1 MKVPFRWS
9 TVAAFA
15 FITALVFCV
24 SSAFGQGIVTG
35 SISGTAQD
43 PQGALISGAK
53 ITATH
58 LATNRQYTAESTS
71 AGPISVRRLP
81 PGAYRVRV
89 ESTQFRT
96 YESNNVLV
104 VVGSDASLGAVKLE
118 LGAS

>member
-35 SISGTAQD
+35 SISGTVQD

-58 LATNRQYTAESTS
+58 LATHSQYSAESTS
-71 AGPISVRRLP
+71 AGVVSVRALP
-81 PGAYRVRV
+81 PGAYRVRI
-89 ESTQFRT
+89 ESAQFRT
-96 YESNNVLV
+96 YESDNVMV
-104 VVGSDASLGAVKLE
+104 AVGTDTSLGAVKL
-118 LGAS
+118 

>member
-1 MKVPFRWS
+1 MQNSFRKFWLLAS
-9 TVAAFA
+9 VAAVLLCA
-15 FITALVFCV
+15 SL
-24 SSAFGQGIVTG
+24 AFGQGIVTG
-35 SISGTAQD
+35 SISGTVQD

-58 LATNRQYTAESTS
+58 LATNREYTAESTS
-71 AGPISVRRLP
+71 AGAISVRSLP

-104 VVGSDASLGAVKLE
+104 VVGSDTSLGAVKLE
-118 LGAS
+118 LGAST